1 LNCADCGK
9 EIIDEDSSFCAYC
22 GNPFESKKNKT
33 ELLGGAAILIIIAA
47 TFTLALGV
55 IGLMNYQA
63 TVAYYTS
70 IGGDIAPYLGFLLFG
85 LIDIILAIPG
95 LLGGVSA
102 LFKRRYKF
110 SFIAAILVLS
120 SSLATF
126 IIIEFYAYGYADI
139 VLFSEIPILV
149 FSILSI
155 LLINK
160 SKSEFS
166 RQTQILEQK

>member
-63 TVAYYTS
+63 TVA
-70 IGGDIAPYLGFLLFG
+70 
-85 LIDIILAIPG
+85 
-95 LLGGVSA
+95 
-102 LFKRRYKF
+102 
-110 SFIAAILVLS
+110 
-120 SSLATF
+120 
-126 IIIEFYAYGYADI
+126 
-139 VLFSEIPILV
+139 
-149 FSILSI
+149 
-155 LLINK
+155 
-160 SKSEFS
+160 
-166 RQTQILEQK
+166 